1 MKKHVLPLLI
11 GLALCGCTNKR
22 EPDPKGD
29 AWAKQQANAIVDSIV
44 KEHKEG
50 RSPEQLLFKTIL
62 QKDGVTQ
69 VSITDVGIL
78 AIAIN
83 DNGMDKTPMA
93 KMYLRMAKEYGV
105 DIKGVKLLDASDAT
119 FEQGAAYG
127 KELAKEFN

>member
-1 MKKHVLPLLI
+1 MANSTSSTTSGTSALL
-11 GLALCGCTNKR
+11 
-22 EPDPKGD
+22 D
-29 AWAKQQANAIVDSIV
+29 AIKENQSVGNAI
-44 KEHKEG
+44 
-50 RSPEQLLFKTIL
+50 
-62 QKDGVTQ
+62 
-69 VSITDVGIL
+69 ITDVGML
-78 AIAIN
+78 AVSVV